1 MSDLYKTLGINRNAD
16 KKEIRNVFLDL
27 CKIKHPDKGGDEEE
41 FKKIKAAYDTLYDDE
56 KRQIYDMTGRTDD
69 NPQPDHGGVNM
80 GPMGSMGG
88 FPFPFPFGGMGG
100 FNQGGIHVDVGN
112 IFEAMFNGRQAG
124 GEKKQGK
131 KPKGPNK
138 CQEIPISLEDF
149 YNGKK
154 ITFSLGRQSFCS
166 ECEGEGC
173 LNWKT
178 CSECRGS
185 GVRESMVQ
193 IGPGMIAKNRGPC
206 MACKTEGRIRGA
218 NCEKCEGK
226 GLVNS
231 PKELDVNIKAGAN
244 SGDILTFE
252 NMCSDQKEFEKP
264 GDFQIRLVQ
273 ADEDLDIQRVGINLV
288 CSFTMRLSES
298 LLGCKRKIEDHPGY
312 TDGLEIDI
320 PCGVI
325 NGETIKVEGKGM
337 PLPSGKG
344 FGDLL
349 VNISVNPSPGEKNI
363 LEENKEILS
372 KLFWNFA

>member
-1 MSDLYKTLGINRNAD
+1 MSDLYKILGISKNAD

-27 CKIKHPDKGGDEEE
+27 CKTKHPDKGGDEEE
-41 FKKIKAAYDTLYDDE
+41 FKKIKSAYDTLYDDE

-69 NPQPDHGGVNM
+69 QPHPEQGSGGM
-80 GPMGSMGG
+80 PMGG

-100 FNQGGIHVDVGN
+100 FGAGGIHVDVGN
-112 IFEAMFNGRQAG
+112 IFDAMFHGQRGAG
-124 GEKKQGK
+124 GQEKKQGK
-131 KPKGPNK
+131 RPKGPNK

-154 ITFSLGRQSFCS
+154 IKFNIGRQSFCS

-206 MACKTEGRIRGA
+206 MPCKTEGRIRGT

-231 PKELDVNIKAGAN
+231 PKELEVNINPGAN
-244 SGDILTFE
+244 VGDILTFE
-252 NMCSDQKEFEKP
+252 NMCSDQKEFERP
-264 GDFQIRLVQ
+264 GDFQIRLMQ
-273 ADEDLDIQRVGINLV
+273 ADEELDITRQGKNLHT
-288 CSFTMRLSES
+288 SFTLKLSES

-312 TDGLEIDI
+312 KEGLEIDI
-320 PCGVI
+320 PQGVQ
-325 NGETIKVEGKGM
+325 NGEVVKIESKGM
-337 PLPSGKG
+337 PVGNGKG

-349 VNISVNPSPGEKNI
+349 VTISVNATEGEKKI